1 MHFNLGIK
9 LFIQF
14 NEIEWEI
21 FLKKILISRFI
32 NNIFIIKILIYVYN
46 IFLFII

>member
-9 LFIQF
+9 LSIQF

-21 FLKKILISRFI
+21 FLKKILISRYI
-32 NNIFIIKILIYVYN
+32 NNIFIIKILIYA
-46 IFLFII
+46 